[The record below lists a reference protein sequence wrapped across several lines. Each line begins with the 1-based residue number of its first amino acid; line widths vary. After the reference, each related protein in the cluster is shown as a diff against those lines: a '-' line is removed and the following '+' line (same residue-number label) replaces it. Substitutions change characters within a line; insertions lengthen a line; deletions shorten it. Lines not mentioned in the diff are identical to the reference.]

1 MNRRTFLTHVV
12 STAAAGAVILSSK
25 AQAME
30 AIGQVL
36 CPQDESSWPREELEL
51 LGLEKPNDL
60 RQDEHLPSLR
70 LRARAYEAFLDM
82 RADAK
87 RQHVEMY
94 PGSCYRTFGTQRT
107 MWNKRFSVYH
117 QKKFSPQQALDARM
131 GYLAIPGTSR
141 HHWGTDVDITGEIR
155 TPEAHTLRARYFVTG
170 GIFEDVAV
178 WLRYN
183 ANTFGFYRVYTE
195 KPGRTGFRSEPWH
208 YSFAESALP
217 SLRRFMEIEVSKY
230 LVCAGVEG
238 SEHLTPE
245 FLDRYKQTFM
255 LGINPKLIPAQN

>member
-1 MNRRTFLTHVV
+1 MNRRTFLTDVV

-94 PGSCYRTFGTQRT
+94 PGSCYRTFRTQRM
-107 MWNKRFSVYH
+107 MWNKRFSTPH
-117 QKKFSPQQALDARM
+117 PKKFSQQQELEARIV
-131 GYLAIPGTSR
+131 YLAIPGTSR
-141 HHWGTDVDITGEIR
+141 HHWGTDVDIT
-155 TPEAHTLRARYFVTG
+155 
-170 GIFEDVAV
+170 
-178 WLRYN
+178 
-183 ANTFGFYRVYTE
+183 
-195 KPGRTGFRSEPWH
+195 
-208 YSFAESALP
+208 
-217 SLRRFMEIEVSKY
+217 
-230 LVCAGVEG
+230 
-238 SEHLTPE
+238 
-245 FLDRYKQTFM
+245 
-255 LGINPKLIPAQN
+255 